1 MPITLVCTNGHG
13 ECSELSLCDSAA
25 KCTTASQAATAGS
38 SVAASQ
44 MSPWMSSTPVPSR
57 LARLPA

>member
-1 MPITLVCTNGHG
+1 VPITLVFTNGHG

-25 KCTTASQAATAGS
+25 KCTTASQSATAGP

-44 MSPWMSSTPVPSR
+44 MSPWMKSAPVPST